1 MSKSS
6 KSGSDEYDPIADYHH
21 LKFENRCLKAN
32 GSEFQRLFE
41 EIMKLARPEEFQ
53 SIRPYGD
60 IGDRKC
66 DGLIESEGTIFQV
79 YSPDKLTQANLR
91 KKINEDLDGA
101 VQHWEDRL
109 KKWVFVYNVRD
120 GIPPDISTALEQK
133 RKEYPHIE
141 IVPWTN
147 AYLWEI
153 TRGLSVQQRSE
164 ILGAPLLSTANTK
177 QLSAL
182 IVSNQEQETK
192 WRENCLELL
201 NQWKGLTTN
210 VLTTRN
216 GVRFELDEMFV
227 PLGVVER
234 RQKPRY
240 GFDGGSPE
248 KGSEL
253 YEEKVTPISQDA
265 FFEQVLRQGQ
275 SKNSQGNR
283 IAIIGEPGAGKT
295 TQLQKIGDWILK
307 ETDGI
312 PIWIPLAAVGTKNLT
327 EYLLNDWL
335 KTTTQELE
343 ISQQHRDELGQLL
356 KTGKVWLLLDGVDE
370 MAKTDALQQIAT
382 QMREGWLQN
391 VRVVLTC
398 RLNVWDAGK
407 NALDRFDVYR
417 NLDFD
422 YPMQVHQFIGNWFV
436 TEPELEQNLKSALG
450 RSGKE
455 RIRDMVKNPLRLTL
469 LCYSWQ
475 LMQGELPE
483 TKAGLY
489 EWFVDAFYEWNKDK
503 VPTKLSTTK
512 RKELN
517 RALGELAKEAIDQ
530 KSSRFRLREK
540 FIEQF
545 LGDADDE
552 DSLFFLALQL
562 GWLNCVGVE
571 EENPLE
577 NVYAFFHSTFQEYF
591 AALAIDDWDDFL
603 PRNHEN
609 QPTKNRNGEIK
620 YCIFE
625 PFWEEVILLWLGRKD
640 LAKEQKEEF
649 IFNLKEFKD
658 HCGGFF
664 WVEAFFLAS
673 RGLVEFESIH
683 DAEIIRKLV
692 EWGCY
697 PNISSIH
704 LWSRAQDNI
713 SRINKEIV
721 CQSLAEIINTTEFI
735 DVKGYAVELLEKVS
749 KKGSDFQEILNSNSE
764 VDAIYR
770 ERKQLRELYGNPIDS
785 IWIEKAKRIN
795 QLTFNRK
802 LSLLGLEDLFEDIE
816 ANKNH
821 IVSTLVKIIIKNE
834 KGLSSNQ
841 QELRDSII
849 VLKSILRNDYIL
861 NSLDTLRFIVTQFKD
876 LVDDMSDFG
885 DYNNFLWCCAQN
897 MSYPDFYRAW
907 HSSSSN
913 TDVGLL
919 TK

>member
-265 FFEQVLRQGQ
+265 FFEQVLRQRQ

-455 RIRDMVKNPLRLTL
+455 RIRDMVKNPLRLML

-625 PFWEEVILLWLGRKD
+625 PFWEEVILLWLGRKN
-640 LAKEQKEEF
+640 LAREQKEEF

-673 RGLVEFESIH
+673 RGLAEFESIH

-692 EWGCY
+692 ERGCY

-802 LSLLGLEDLFEDIE
+802 LSLLGLEDLFKDIE

-861 NSLDTLRFIVTQFKD
+861 SSLDTLRLIVTQFKD

-907 HSSSSN
+907 HSSSPT

>member
-1 MSKSS
+1 
-6 KSGSDEYDPIADYHH
+6 
-21 LKFENRCLKAN
+21 
-32 GSEFQRLFE
+32 
-41 EIMKLARPEEFQ
+41 MKLVNSQNR
-53 SIRPYGD
+53 
-60 IGDRKC
+60 
-66 DGLIESEGTIFQV
+66 
-79 YSPDKLTQANLR
+79 
-91 KKINEDLDGA
+91 INELISRFVAQIEGGTSMGKTDLNKASETILIPLLNEVYGWNLENINYA
-101 VQHWEDRL
+101 EDNNNYPGIDLADEIAGISIQVTATPTLEKVKHTLEQFSKKSLYLKYSRLIIFIL
-109 KKWVFVYNVRD
+109 KKKQDSYSETTIQEIIQNRFNFDSRKNIWDYRD
-120 GIPPDISTALEQK
+120 ILKEVSNFQIDRTLRVQEILEANFGGERKLSISIVSSLEQITVW
-133 RKEYPHIE
+133 RK
-141 IVPWTN
+141 TC
-147 AYLWEI
+147 
-153 TRGLSVQQRSE
+153 R
-164 ILGAPLLSTANTK
+164 
-177 QLSAL
+177 
-182 IVSNQEQETK
+182 
-192 WRENCLELL
+192 ELL
-201 NQWKGLTTN
+201 NQWKGLRTN

-216 GVRFELDEMFV
+216 GVCFELDEMFV

-234 RQKPRY
+234 RQRPKHT
-240 GFDGGSPE
+240 FDGGSPE

-253 YEEKVTPISQDA
+253 YEERVTPISQDA

-275 SKNSQGNR
+275 SKNSQGSR

-450 RSGKE
+450 QSGKE
-455 RIRDMVKNPLRLTL
+455 RIRDMVKKPLRLTL

-562 GWLNCVGVE
+562 GWLNCVGVA

-577 NVYAFFHSTFQEYF
+577 NVYAFFHPTFQEYF

-625 PFWEEVILLWLGRKD
+625 PFWEEVILLWLGRKN
-640 LAKEQKEEF
+640 LAREQKEEF

-749 KKGSDFQEILNSNSE
+749 KKSSNFQEILNSNSE
-764 VDAIYR
+764 VDAIYS
-770 ERKQLRELYGNPIDS
+770 ERKQFRELYGNPIDS

-802 LSLLGLEDLFEDIE
+802 LSLLGLEDLFKDIE

-861 NSLDTLRFIVTQFKD
+861 SSLDTLRLIVTQFKD

-907 HSSSSN
+907 HSSSPT